1 MSWNLIGSYLITDLL
16 LGPLELGIMMVSDT
30 GAIQPDF
37 VALSN
42 SFSLNRLM
50 DSDSLLN
57 RSGINL
63 LKEVKI
69 VMHVMLVW
77 FIYTAALV

>member
-16 LGPLELGIMMVSDT
+16 LVLLELGIMMMSDT

-37 VALSN
+37 VALSE
-42 SFSLNRLM
+42 SFPLNRLM

-57 RSGINL
+57 ISGIN
-63 LKEVKI
+63 
-69 VMHVMLVW
+69 
-77 FIYTAALV
+77 